1 MTAQEM
7 RKTKDYED
15 AVNKIKGYSK
25 GFEFT
30 LDYSKIPKAKGNA
43 LKIITDDC
51 IQAGIIESIS
61 IGLTLNGKPVDETFR
76 RI

>member
-25 GFEFT
+25 GFTFT
-30 LDYSKIPKAKGNA
+30 LDYSKIPKEKGNA
-43 LKIITDDC
+43 LKILTDDC
-51 IQAGIIESIS
+51 IQLGIIESIS
-61 IGLTLNGKPVDETFR
+61 IGLTINGKPVNETFR

>member
-1 MTAQEM
+1 MTEREM

-30 LDYSKIPKAKGNA
+30 LKNIVRNP
-43 LKIITDDC
+43 
-51 IQAGIIESIS
+51 IS
-61 IGLTLNGKPVDETFR
+61 FS
-76 RI
+76 

>member
-30 LDYSKIPKAKGNA
+30 LDYSKIPKEKKNA
-43 LKIITDDC
+43 LKILTDDC

-61 IGLTLNGKPVDETFR
+61 IGLTLHGEPVDETFR
-76 RI
+76 RL